1 MKKLLCVALIAA
13 AGCVSSR
20 DDSAAEVP
28 SLVPPAQLEQPGSR
42 TADARLAELQTSMT
56 ELLER
61 LDVLNDRI
69 NRLEQAQAAVPASR
83 TAAEQVSAP
92 AAPKSQGTTMAA
104 AASHP
109 PSAERAVVS
118 AQIADSY
125 REALVLYGKGKFAE
139 SRAAFQRVFDTDPSG
154 DLADNAL
161 YWIGETWFATGNY
174 AEALRQYKRVT
185 TEFAESNKAPDA
197 LFKTALA
204 LEKTGDLALARTTL
218 DEVITRYPFSSSAA
232 SAKLELKRIK
242 Y

>member
-1 MKKLLCVALIAA
+1 VKKFLSCLLLAA
-13 AGCVSSR
+13 AGCASR
-20 DDSAAEVP
+20 ADDDPAKNVP
-28 SLVPPAQLEQPGSR
+28 SLVPPAQLEQAGGR
-42 TADARLAELQTSMT
+42 TAEARLAELQTSMT

-69 NRLEQAQAAVPASR
+69 NRLEQSQAA
-83 TAAEQVSAP
+83 AALPGARPEAAP
-92 AAPKSQGTTMAA
+92 APKSSPASPA
-104 AASHP
+104 PAVSHP
-109 PSAERAVVS
+109 ATADRAVVS
-118 AQIADSY
+118 AQIADAY

-139 SRAAFQRVFDTDPSG
+139 SRAAFQRVFEADPSG

-161 YWIGETWFATGNY
+161 YWIGETWFAAGNY
-174 AEALRQYKRVT
+174 AEAMRQYKRVT

-204 LEKTGDLALARTTL
+204 LEKSGDLALARTTL
-218 DEVITRYPFSSSAA
+218 DEVIRRYPFSSSAA